1 MSLFSLTRSVYVC
14 MCILKRETR
23 TNDKYLSLSD
33 RLNKLIVNAYFTL
46 MLALEINDIRQEKE
60 IK

>member
-1 MSLFSLTRSVYVC
+1 
-14 MCILKRETR
+14 
-23 TNDKYLSLSD
+23 
-33 RLNKLIVNAYFTL
+33 